1 MSSALFNAVLRRDRA
16 HVVSLLRNGADP
28 DVAVDGR
35 PLLAVARDASLV
47 GLLLAA
53 GANPNATEPDDFLEP
68 VPVLV
73 AALAMSEQHDCASL
87 LLAAGAEWTTEIYYC
102 LEGFGDDAS
111 WMPVVFHADAAKREL
126 KLHGLTVCRDRAFE
140 ICVGLQSLGVP
151 APQLIEIV
159 MQDCEAFAARLPYH
173 LLWDITTAIKHFH
186 QRVHVP
192 QTPRIDPLEAAR
204 TERIRLLRETSSL
217 LAANFV
223 DEDDDDD
230 DGADA
235 RPIEQKIA
243 GFQFTLQVL
252 RRVLGDS
259 HVSTRNTWAH
269 LACLLGEA
277 ENFAGAKTSLEQL
290 LATLEQP
297 LATLEQD
304 GDDEDSDGFAAGVK
318 SVLAEV
324 LYRLGDYAGTKALME
339 ELLAARLQ
347 NEGKNHPRTR
357 EATAHVARA
366 LNDLGEL
373 ERAKSMLE
381 ELVALERR
389 ILPADDDDLLESIV
403 FLAMVLRDLRDFVG
417 AKTLLEEVLASKR
430 RTHDELA
437 VIQSALGDVL
447 RRMGNVADA
456 EALLEEATRVL
467 NQPNNDYAHR
477 LDAQLHLGLLRRDQ
491 GRVEEALS
499 LIEPLAD
506 IEATVCNSETR
517 EFFEYRFEFG
527 ATLALIA
534 SERERAISV
543 MTAVAES
550 VAQKFGAQHHRAVEM
565 RTTLEQFL

>member
-1 MSSALFNAVLRRDRA
+1 MSSLLVNAVLRKDRA
-16 HVVSLLRNGADP
+16 LVVSLLRNGADP
-28 DVAVDGR
+28 DVTVDGR
-35 PLLAVARDASLV
+35 PLLAVARDAHLV

-68 VPVLV
+68 VPILF
-73 AALAMSEQHDCASL
+73 AMLAMSEQHECASMV
-87 LLAAGAEWTTEIYYC
+87 LAAGAEWTPEIGDR
-102 LEGFGDDAS
+102 LEGVGADAE
-111 WMPVVFHADAAKREL
+111 WMPLVFHADAAKREL
-126 KLHGLTVCRDRAFE
+126 KLHGLAVCRDRAFE

-159 MQDCEAFAARLPYH
+159 MQDCEAFAARLPFH
-173 LLWDITTAIKHFH
+173 LLWNITVAIKHFH
-186 QRVHVP
+186 QRAHVP
-192 QTPRIDPLEAAR
+192 QPRIDLMKAAR
-204 TERIRLLRETSSL
+204 TERIRLLNETSSL

-243 GFQFTLQVL
+243 GFEFTLRVL
-252 RRVLGDS
+252 RRVLGED
-259 HVSTRNTWAH
+259 HASTQFTRAH
-269 LACLLGEA
+269 LAGLLSEA
-277 ENFAGAKTSLEQL
+277 ENFAGAKTILEQL
-290 LATLEQP
+290 LANREQP
-297 LATLEQD
+297 LAR
-304 GDDEDSDGFAAGVK
+304 GDDEYLDEFTAYVK
-318 SVLAEV
+318 SLLADA
-324 LYRLGDYAGTKALME
+324 LHRLGDYAGVKALME
-339 ELLAARLQ
+339 ELLAERLQ
-347 NEGKNHPRTR
+347 NEGEDHPSTR

-366 LNDLGEL
+366 LNELGEL

-389 ILPADDDDLLESIV
+389 ILSADDDCLLENIF

-417 AKTLLEEVLASKR
+417 AKALLEEVLASKR
-430 RTHDELA
+430 RTRGELA
-437 VIQSALGDVL
+437 FFQSALGEVL

-456 EALLEEATRVL
+456 EALLVEATRVL
-467 NQPNNDYAHR
+467 NQPGNDYALR

-491 GRVEEALS
+491 GRIEEART

-534 SERERAISV
+534 SERERAIGV
-543 MTAVAES
+543 MTAVVECLT
-550 VAQKFGAQHHRAVEM
+550 QKFGAQHFRAVEM